1 MVDDRITDGRRI
13 AELLASEIDG
23 RVDDELEWLTV
34 TNADRDA
41 EPTVDGTRAYDISI
55 AGHDDSSDGMGAADE
70 GESGGSAVAADTDS
84 STRLARVFLH
94 PDRIHLEFD
103 RGREAAVEAAET
115 ADLRTRPKASTPPKT
130 LVFLESGASVK
141 RGVAVV
147 QEAFR
152 GAVETE

>member
-23 RVDDELEWLTV
+23 RVDDELEWLAV
-34 TNADRDA
+34 TNADRDV
-41 EPTVDGTRAYDISI
+41 EPTVDGTRAFDVSI
-55 AGHDDSSDGMGAADE
+55 VGSGKGSGDE
-70 GESGGSAVAADTDS
+70 SEPAPSVEPDT

-94 PDRIHLEFD
+94 PNRVHLEFD
-103 RGREAAVEAAET
+103 RGREAAVDAAEA

-147 QEAFR
+147 QAAFR

>member
-23 RVDDELEWLTV
+23 RVDDELEWLAV
-34 TNADRDA
+34 TNADRDV
-41 EPTVDGTRAYDISI
+41 EPTVDGTRAFDVSI
-55 AGHDDSSDGMGAADE
+55 VGSGKGSGDE
-70 GESGGSAVAADTDS
+70 SEPVPTAESHS

-94 PDRIHLEFD
+94 PNRVHLEFD
-103 RGREAAVEAAET
+103 RGREAAVDAAEA

-147 QEAFR
+147 QAAFR